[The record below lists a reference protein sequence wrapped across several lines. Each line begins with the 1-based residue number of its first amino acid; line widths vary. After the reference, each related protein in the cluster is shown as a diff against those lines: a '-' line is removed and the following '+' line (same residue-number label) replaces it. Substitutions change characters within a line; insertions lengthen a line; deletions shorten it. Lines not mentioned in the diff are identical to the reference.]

1 MTEDKLREIVLLL
14 EKLSTAAYQKP
25 SPKFDIFQKELLK
38 GKTDEEICE
47 VLYGDDKKG
56 ASFRTLKHRYES
68 QILNDLFSQ
77 ISSLPGDFNENY
89 KVLAALKS
97 FTLAQALLKFGYR
110 SQAISIL
117 ESNFPF
123 YQDFDFLEIQLF
135 ALRFLLDHY
144 SYISIDNNKFLTY
157 QKQHDEVLRVYL
169 DELRVKEINRIF
181 SRKYVESKGAL
192 SSESMKEFE
201 VMLGEL
207 EAIQERSSSR
217 TINFFVTDLSHFYY
231 SKSGNHARALEL
243 SRGKLEQVLQ
253 DYPDDLKARY
263 RTMINIALSLYNLG
277 ETTESLVQFKEALTI
292 PTKGSR
298 IWFHDTSLY
307 YLILLRAKKYN
318 MAVKVFNDVVKEKN
332 LKVYQD
338 HSEQWLIREAY
349 LNLLVKLGMI
359 PEEVLDETKLRRFSL
374 GNFLNS
380 VPYYTKDKTG
390 QYISILIFK
399 YFYYLYKKKYGE
411 MYELSEGLYQ
421 YNYNY
426 LNSAE
431 HKRSF
436 LFIKLLIIANKY
448 LHDPEIVVNKA
459 SRTLTELK
467 HTKFVLSEDEISVE
481 IVPYEALWDI
491 LIKELKEN
499 S

>member
-25 SPKFDIFQKELLK
+25 SPKFEVFEEKLLE

-47 VLYGDDKKG
+47 AIYNNNKKG
-56 ASFRTLKHRYES
+56 SSFRTLKHRYEDHVLDS
-68 QILNDLFSQ
+68 LFSQ
-77 ISSLPGDFNENY
+77 ISSLPGNYAENY
-89 KVLAALKS
+89 KVLPALKS
-97 FTLAQALLKFGYR
+97 YTLAQALLKFGYR

-117 ESNFPF
+117 ESRLTLLLEH
-123 YQDFDFLEIQLF
+123 DFLELTLMAFKI
-135 ALRFLLDHY
+135 LLDHY

-207 EAIQERSSSR
+207 EAIQERSASR

-307 YLILLRAKKYN
+307 FLILLRAKKYN

-448 LHDPEIVVNKA
+448 LHDPELVINKA
-459 SRTLTELK
+459 SRTLAELK